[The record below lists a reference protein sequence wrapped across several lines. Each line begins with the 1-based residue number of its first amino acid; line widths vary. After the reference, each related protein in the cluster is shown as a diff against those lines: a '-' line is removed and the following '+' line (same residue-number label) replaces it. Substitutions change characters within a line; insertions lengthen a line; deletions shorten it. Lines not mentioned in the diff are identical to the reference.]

1 MKITKCIVASD
12 LNEMYYSFYPLVRKY
27 WKNIVGIDTLL
38 ILIGDYIPDSLQI
51 YKDEIILLNPIP
63 NIHTAFQAQCIRVLY
78 PSLLPENE
86 NIIISDMD
94 LIPLNK
100 KYYVDNVKNFKDDN
114 FVIYR
119 NVISEYNQ
127 YPICFCLANSKT
139 WKDIF
144 KINNIEDIYKT
155 ITKWFSLY
163 DNYQLSSP
171 FSLAWACDQLELFHY
186 VNIWKFQDK
195 VIKLTDEKTNFKRL
209 DRSEIINIQYNPSY
223 YKNLIESQTYSD
235 FHLPR
240 PLVKYQE
247 ILDNILI

>member
-1 MKITKCIVASD
+1 MKITKCIVACD
-12 LNEMYYSFYPLVRKY
+12 LNEMYYPFYPLVRKY
-27 WKNIVGIDTLL
+27 WKNIVGVDTLL
-38 ILIGDYIPDSLQI
+38 ILIGDYIPDSLLV
-51 YKDEIILLNPIP
+51 YKDEIILFHPIS
-63 NIHTAFQAQCIRVLY
+63 NLHTAFQAQCIRILY
-78 PSLLPENE
+78 PSLLQENE

-100 KYYVDNVKNFKDDN
+100 KYYVDNVKYFKDDN

-119 NVISEYNQ
+119 NVISDCNQ

-144 KINNIEDIYKT
+144 NINNIDDITKT

-171 FSLAWACDQLELFHY
+171 FSPAWACDQLELFHN
-186 VNIWKFQDK
+186 VNNWKHQDK
-195 VIKLTDEKTNFKRL
+195 VIKLTDNETDFKRL
-209 DRSEIINIQYNPSY
+209 DRSEVINIQYNTSH
-223 YKNLIESQTYSD
+223 YKNLIENQYFSD

-240 PLVKYQE
+240 PLSVYQE
-247 ILDNILI
+247 LLTKILI

>member
-1 MKITKCIVASD
+1 MKITKCVVACD

-27 WKNIVGIDTLL
+27 WKNMIDVDTIL

-51 YKDEIILLNPIP
+51 YKDEIILFTPIP

-78 PSLLPENE
+78 PSLLSENE

-100 KYYVDNVKNFKDDN
+100 KYYVDNVKDLKDDN

-119 NVISEYNQ
+119 NVISDCNQ
-127 YPICFCLANSKT
+127 YPICFCLANSKI

-144 KINNIEDIYKT
+144 NINNIDDITKT
-155 ITKWFSLY
+155 ITKWFWLY
-163 DNYQLSSP
+163 DNYELSSP
-171 FSLAWACDQLELFHY
+171 FSLAWACDQLELFHN
-186 VNIWKFQDK
+186 VNKWKHQDK
-195 VIKLTDEKTNFKRL
+195 VIKLTDEETDFKRL
-209 DRSEIINIQYNPSY
+209 DRSEINNIKYNISY
-223 YKNLIESQTYSD
+223 YKNLIESHTYSD

-240 PLVKYQE
+240 PLSKYQE
-247 ILDNILI
+247 LLDKLI